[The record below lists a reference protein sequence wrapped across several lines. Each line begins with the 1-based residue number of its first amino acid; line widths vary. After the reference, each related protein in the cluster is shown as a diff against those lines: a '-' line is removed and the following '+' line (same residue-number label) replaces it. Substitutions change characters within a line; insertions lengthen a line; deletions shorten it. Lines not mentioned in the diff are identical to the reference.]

1 VFAIRREFD
10 LSGRQF
16 DTLIR
21 RGLQHLI
28 AGPEQVISVPFDNLF
43 QIGVSQNEQFIAI
56 AGRAQV
62 AVAPNDRRDG
72 IYLFN
77 RNTGDVKYLAQYDS
91 RSESVGSLSVSDRGD
106 LLVFEEKGTVL
117 LFGGS
122 DGQLTLIDHHP
133 GRLPTLLPD
142 GSGYIFSYRGR
153 LILTND
159 VTKRQLFSVPSVVGA
174 IRVSPDSQFVAFGVD
189 LSGDLS
195 STQLRICEVKTLTC
209 VEGPKY
215 SDWIAGRETFWM
227 IQ

>member
-1 VFAIRREFD
+1 
-10 LSGRQF
+10 
-16 DTLIR
+16 
-21 RGLQHLI
+21 LI